1 VCGPNLGAAG
11 VQPAAGAANSGAL
24 GALANFGS
32 AGWQF
37 SEKKTPPFNYI
48 IAINYYIVNNVLY
61 LVTIQLFTIKL
72 LFTVT
77 LGEKFKI
84 CLGIA

>member
-1 VCGPNLGAAG
+1 MCGPNLGAAG

-61 LVTIQLFTIKL
+61 LVMCNPLKSDLKVRPQSST
-72 LFTVT
+72 
-77 LGEKFKI
+77 
-84 CLGIA
+84 